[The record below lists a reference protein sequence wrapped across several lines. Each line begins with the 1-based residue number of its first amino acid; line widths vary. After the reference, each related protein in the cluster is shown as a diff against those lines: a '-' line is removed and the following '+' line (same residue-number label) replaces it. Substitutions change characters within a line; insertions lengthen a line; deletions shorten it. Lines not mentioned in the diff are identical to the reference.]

1 MKRMKLSS
9 VTLTNFR
16 CFGPKSQTIPLDNG
30 LVSLLGANGAGKS
43 AVLAALSKVFG
54 LTNADRTLERNDFH
68 LPRGKTW
75 DDVGEI
81 ELVIEL
87 RFDLPELKD
96 GGVKTAAPAAMFKHL
111 TVSAPGEVPF
121 CRARLKAKWTPST
134 LAEGN
139 IDQELVWVLGADKAG
154 NEKTI
159 AISAAHRALIL
170 VHYIPATRDPIRHIR
185 QSTGSI
191 LHGFLRA
198 INWSPATKKTVSDA
212 STSIRDAIGGEQGMK
227 TVSAL
232 IETAWQELHKEGTH
246 TNVIIQPVAKRI
258 EDLIHQ
264 VDTVFHPSVGDD
276 EEGVERLSDG
286 QRSLFYIA
294 LVAMSF
300 DVQNRL
306 LKDAKHGL
314 EIDKLKSPV
323 LTILAAEE
331 PENHVSPH
339 FLGRIVGLL
348 QRIGNDPAG
357 QVLLTSHSAC
367 IMSRVEPESVRHL
380 IYDANTKQSSI
391 RRIELPTGNIE
402 KEKFVREAVKA
413 YPELYFSKLIILGEG
428 DSEELVIPRLV
439 KAIGGIELDPNLVS
453 FVPLGGRH
461 VNHFWKLL
469 NGLGIPYITLLDLDF
484 GRPGGGWGRIK
495 YAVEQLLELGNDP
508 MTVLGT
514 VPAAELAKMHT
525 WPDKDM
531 SKELQGWIELLEGK
545 HIYFSSPLDLDFAML
560 QAFPAPY
567 KTLQPDERGPQA
579 GTDDSLV
586 AAVLGEKSP
595 AAEYY
600 LAANKDTLSWYRYL
614 FLGRG
619 KPATHSLAIQS
630 IDDADLKLKA
640 PDVLKRLV
648 ASVIEHIQPSAVDD
662 IPF

>member
-1 MKRMKLSS
+1 MKLSS

-16 CFGPKSQTIPLDNG
+16 CFGPETQTIPLDSG

-54 LTNADRTLERNDFH
+54 LTNADRALERNDFH

-81 ELVIEL
+81 EMVIEL

-96 GGVKTAAPAAMFKHL
+96 GGIKTTAPAAMFKHL
-111 TVSAPGEVPF
+111 TVGAPEEVPF

-139 IDQELVWVLGADKAG
+139 IEQILEWVLGTDNTG

-159 AISAAHRALIL
+159 AVSAAHRALII

-198 INWSPATKKTVSDA
+198 INWSPATKKIVSDA

-227 TVSAL
+227 TVSNL
-232 IETAWQELHKEGTH
+232 IEKAWQELHKEGTH

-276 EEGVERLSDG
+276 EEGVDRLSDG

-306 LKDAKHGL
+306 LKDANHGL
-314 EIDKLKSPV
+314 EIDKLKTPV
-323 LTILAAEE
+323 LTILAVEE

-348 QRIGNDPAG
+348 KRIGNDPAG
-357 QVLLTSHSAC
+357 QVLLTSHSAS

-391 RRIELPTGNIE
+391 RRIELPTENIE
-402 KEKFVREAVKA
+402 KGKFVREAVKA

-495 YAVEQLLELGNDP
+495 YALEQLLELGGDP
-508 MTVLGT
+508 NTVLGGLT
-514 VPAAELAKMHT
+514 PKEIAAMHT
-525 WPDKDM
+525 WPGNDISEDFQ
-531 SKELQGWIELLEGK
+531 SWLTFLEK
-545 HIYFSSPLDLDFAML
+545 KNIFFSSPLDLDFAML

-567 KTLQPDERGPQA
+567 KKLQPDEHGPQR
-579 GTDDSLV
+579 GTDESLV

-600 LAANKDTLSWYRYL
+600 LTKSKGMMSWYRYL

-619 KPATHSLAIQS
+619 KPATHSLALQS
-630 IDDADLKLKA
+630 INDTDLKAKA
-640 PDVLKRLV
+640 PVELKRLV
-648 ASVIEHIQPSAVDD
+648 TSVIEHLPSSEVDN

>member
-1 MKRMKLSS
+1 
-9 VTLTNFR
+9 
-16 CFGPKSQTIPLDNG
+16 
-30 LVSLLGANGAGKS
+30 
-43 AVLAALSKVFG
+43 
-54 LTNADRTLERNDFH
+54 
-68 LPRGKTW
+68 
-75 DDVGEI
+75 
-81 ELVIEL
+81 
-87 RFDLPELKD
+87 
-96 GGVKTAAPAAMFKHL
+96 FKHL
-111 TVSAPGEVPF
+111 TVGAPAEVPF

-139 IDQELVWVLGADKAG
+139 IDQELVWVLSVDKAG
-154 NEKTI
+154 VEKTI
-159 AISAAHRALIL
+159 GISAAHRGLII

-198 INWSPATKKTVSDA
+198 INWSPATKKAVSDA

-232 IETAWQELHKEGTH
+232 IESAWQELHKEGTH

-264 VDTVFHPSVGDD
+264 VDTVFHPSVGND

-314 EIDKLKSPV
+314 EIDKIKSPV
-323 LTILAAEE
+323 LTILAVEE

-357 QVLLTSHSAC
+357 QVLLTSHSAS

-380 IYDANTKQSSI
+380 IYDASTKQSSI

-428 DSEELVIPRLV
+428 DSEELVIPKLV

-469 NGLGIPYITLLDLDF
+469 NGLGIPYITVLDLDF

-495 YAVEQLLELGNDP
+495 YALEQLVELGGDP
-508 MTVLGT
+508 KADLGGLT
-514 VPAAELAKMHT
+514 PEKRATMHT
-525 WPDKDM
+525 WSGKDL
-531 SKELQGWIELLEGK
+531 SKELQSWLEFLEGEN
-545 HIYFSSPLDLDFAML
+545 IYFSSPLDLDFAML

-567 KTLQPDERGPQA
+567 KKLQPDERGPQA

-595 AAEYY
+595 AAGYY
-600 LAANKDTLSWYRYL
+600 LAANKDMLAWYRYL

-630 IDDADLKLKA
+630 IKDADLKAKA

-648 ASVIEHIQPSAVDD
+648 TSVVAHIQQSDD
-662 IPF
+662 DEIDDVPF